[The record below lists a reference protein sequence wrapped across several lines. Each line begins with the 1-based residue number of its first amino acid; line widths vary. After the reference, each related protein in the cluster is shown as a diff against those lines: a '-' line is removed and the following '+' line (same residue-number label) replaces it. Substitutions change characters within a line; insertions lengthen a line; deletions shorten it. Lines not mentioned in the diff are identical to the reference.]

1 MRKTIALLMIGLIFF
16 SCESDNIPNSK
27 KLITDSIDI
36 DSDKKYDFILE
47 YLEIG
52 TDDIP
57 SSAGQKTGEII
68 PIDENKILYDE
79 NNGYLFLE
87 VGDIIKKTASTN
99 QQWSKY
105 GAGVIYKKRDGQE
118 WDEDWTILSNSIS
131 NYYLGIKLKSGSSEK
146 IGWIKLEFDTVN
158 GKVYIL
164 DSEISSLDELTI
176 KD

>member
-1 MRKTIALLMIGLIFF
+1 MKRTIALFIIGLLFF
-16 SCESDNIPNSK
+16 SCESDDIQNSK
-27 KLITDSIDI
+27 KLIIDSIDI
-36 DSDKKYDFILE
+36 DSDKKPDFVLE
-47 YLEIG
+47 YFEIG

-68 PIDENKILYDE
+68 PIGENLILYDE
-79 NNGYLFLE
+79 NNGYLFLKN
-87 VGDIIKKTASTN
+87 GDVVKKTTSTN

-105 GAGVIYKKRDGQE
+105 GAGVIYRKRVEQE
-118 WDEDWTILSNSIS
+118 WDENWTVQSNAIS
-131 NYYLGIKLKSGSSEK
+131 NYYLGIKLKNGSSEK

-176 KD
+176 GD